1 MINHITNLTKNSIFF
16 DLPKKKIPKL
26 PYHLTHLPIHQIN
39 PTNSKKKTKEEEE
52 EEGAANRVLDLLPSL
67 PTTRD
72 INVAPS
78 LVNAPIKIPANPQD
92 SDGHGRAGEE
102 KEAKEEGGIKRGAP
116 RAVQLGRIIT
126 EGRSLVSWREEGEE
140 GVGRFFPAGY
150 AHEPSNLNLAK
161 PGH

>member
-78 LVNAPIKIPANPQD
+78 LVNAPIKIPVNPQD
-92 SDGHGRAGEE
+92 SDGHGRRRRKPKRRAGLKEGPRGLFNLVELLRKAEVWYREE
-102 KEAKEEGGIKRGAP
+102 RRGRRGSVGSSP
-116 RAVQLGRIIT
+116 RAMPTNRQI
-126 EGRSLVSWREEGEE
+126 
-140 GVGRFFPAGY
+140 
-150 AHEPSNLNLAK
+150 
-161 PGH
+161 

>member
-52 EEGAANRVLDLLPSL
+52 EGAANRVLDLLPSL

-78 LVNAPIKIPANPQD
+78 LVNAPIKIPVNPQD
-92 SDGHGRAGEE
+92 SDGHGRRRRKPKRRAGLKEGPRGLFNLVELLRKAEVWYREE
-102 KEAKEEGGIKRGAP
+102 RRGGG
-116 RAVQLGRIIT
+116 
-126 EGRSLVSWREEGEE
+126 GRSVLPRGLCPRTVKFKSR
-140 GVGRFFPAGY
+140 
-150 AHEPSNLNLAK
+150 
-161 PGH
+161 